1 MSKDDG
7 KVFGRLM
14 KVGRCSWKI
23 GAGKM
28 TRWPCGSKR
37 AIQMAEGKVED
48 GRVTNGKGGEGRGG
62 WRGLSWEGRGWR
74 KLSWIVERRS

>member
-1 MSKDDG
+1 MSKGGG

-28 TRWPCGSKR
+28 ARGPCGSKR
-37 AIQMAEGKVED
+37 AIQVAEGKVEG
-48 GRVTNGKGGEGRGG
+48 GRVTNGKGGEVIKGG
-62 WRGLSWEGRGWR
+62 EARVGVG
-74 KLSWIVERRS
+74 